1 LEDRKMLGLITPILL
16 MVAILIVA
24 FGISFLCL
32 EIALK
37 MIGKGLNGVAE
48 AVPATSARA
57 VERPATGSLSRGRR
71 TTSPLRP
78 AAVR

>member
-1 LEDRKMLGLITPILL
+1 MIGLVTPILL
-16 MVAILIVA
+16 MVAVLIVA

-32 EIALK
+32 EMALK

-57 VERPATGSLSRGRR
+57 VERPATGSLRNRQR
-71 TTSPLRP
+71 TTAPLR
-78 AAVR
+78 AATVR

>member
-1 LEDRKMLGLITPILL
+1 MIGLITPILL

-32 EIALK
+32 EFALK
-37 MIGKGLNGVAE
+37 MIGKGLNGVAH
-48 AVPATSARA
+48 AAPATSPRVAQRT
-57 VERPATGSLSRGRR
+57 ATASPTKGRR
-71 TTSPLRP
+71 TTSPLRA

>member
-1 LEDRKMLGLITPILL
+1 MIGLITPILL

-32 EIALK
+32 EVALK
-37 MIGKGLNGVAE
+37 MIGKGLNGVTE

-57 VERPATGSLSRGRR
+57 AQRRATGNLSKRR
-71 TTSPLRP
+71 ATTAPLRA